1 MKEYADLDK
10 ISTISLLEKMRFME
24 LEIEKQVLIYNKIR
38 LELIRRFP
46 DIAKNEEFKE
56 KKVLN

>member
-1 MKEYADLDK
+1 MEDLTK
-10 ISTISLLEKMRFME
+10 ISTVALLEKMRFME

-38 LELIRRFP
+38 LEIIRRFP
-46 DIAKNEEFKE
+46 TIKDNEEFKE